1 MKRKKKRALRPG
13 TTLPTGR
20 ARRELLERTVALKSS
35 LVEYAVR
42 QHRRQLSGI
51 FARSGSHVSESEV
64 IEQFLADHR
73 YDDGQSIHDRFVAR
87 GRLPR
92 AEREILLG
100 WKESFLGVFRI
111 DAIEDGVVE
120 SFNEVD
126 ELTYR
131 FVSNVP
137 SMVDMLRPG
146 DQWLLG
152 RLARLRD
159 AWQVSGSGRLIEE
172 EPAALFLA
180 ANFRTQRPA
189 LAFRNPEILE
199 AARDME
205 ARAHEAFVDAHGEP
219 FVVGSPD
226 EMLRLWRRHLADQR
240 ERALEESQAAE
251 PPFEPESV
259 HFPPG
264 LLEVE
269 SVGLLHDR
277 EEGLMML
284 ANAADVVSYLEGDG
298 DDAYVFDALLE
309 AGTVSPAWFRYF
321 AERWPSRLEDALRT
335 ILGDDTFEWA
345 RDGEALLEAHKPD
358 WFDGPV
364 YPGHVPVS
372 DRLGH
377 ALLAVREHRAST

>member
-1 MKRKKKRALRPG
+1 MKRKKKRALQPG

-20 ARRELLERTVALKSS
+20 ERRELLDRTVTLKSS
-35 LVEYAVR
+35 LVDYAVR
-42 QHRRQLSGI
+42 QHRQQLSGV
-51 FARSGSHVSESEV
+51 FARSGSYVSESEI

-87 GRLPR
+87 GRLSR
-92 AEREILLG
+92 AEREIVLG

-137 SMVDMLRPG
+137 SMGDMLRPG

-159 AWQVSGSGRLIEE
+159 AWQVSGNGRLIEE
-172 EPAALFLA
+172 EQAALFLA
-180 ANFRTQRPA
+180 ANFRMQRPG
-189 LAFRNPEILE
+189 LAFRNPEILA

-205 ARAHEAFVDAHGEP
+205 ARAHEAFVDAHGGP
-219 FVVGSPD
+219 FVVGPPD
-226 EMLRLWRRHLADQR
+226 EMLALWRRHLADQKQ
-240 ERALEESQAAE
+240 RALERAPGTEST
-251 PPFEPESV
+251 FDPESV

-264 LLEVE
+264 LLATD
-269 SVGLLHDR
+269 SVGLLHDP

-284 ANAADVVSYLEGDG
+284 ANAADVLSHLEGDVE
-298 DDAYVFDALLE
+298 DPSVFDALLD
-309 AGTVSPAWFRYF
+309 ADTVSPAWFRYF
-321 AERWPSRLEDALRT
+321 AERWPARLDDALRT
-335 ILGDDTFEWA
+335 VLDDDTFEWT

-364 YPGHVPVS
+364 HPGQVPMS
-372 DRLGH
+372 ERLGH
-377 ALLAVREHRAST
+377 ALLAAREH